1 MKLLLLSIFY
11 YFTGKEVVT
20 DELCALAAL
29 HEFQEL
35 GNKGFHLVPEHV
47 ETRSLYN
54 SEKPGIDMV
63 SVLMRKA
70 TGPVMERK
78 SFIGKKVS
86 LTHFMALVSFYTP

>member
-1 MKLLLLSIFY
+1 MLSIFY
-11 YFTGKEVVT
+11 YIAGKEVVT

-63 SVLMRKA
+63 SVLMQKV
-70 TGPVMERK
+70 TGAVMERK
-78 SFIGKKVS
+78 TFIEKKVL
-86 LTHFMALVSFYTP
+86 LTHFMLLASFYTP